1 MVLRGLKPKKLQN
14 IMAPNKLSMSAAKS
28 KSLCRVKFMVT
39 HRIGSTLL
47 KLGHINNHRVRRFH
61 TRKPNKGN
69 ATSNLLHYHC
79 QIMFLTKL
87 CNHIHSFGFLQS
99 SNSSTGCLLSE
110 CTYQVYQKIW
120 VEVLHDSILLC
131 VEKSF
136 KLCIW

>member
-79 QIMFLTKL
+79 QIMFLTIIEFKYRL
-87 CNHIHSFGFLQS
+87 FTFRMYIPILSKDLS
-99 SNSSTGCLLSE
+99 DSTAMCR
-110 CTYQVYQKIW
+110 KIFQ
-120 VEVLHDSILLC
+120 I
-131 VEKSF
+131 F
-136 KLCIW
+136 

>member
-69 ATSNLLHYHC
+69 GTSNLLHYNG
-79 QIMFLTKL
+79 QIIFLTTFESWYRFE
-87 CNHIHSFGFLQS
+87 NTETFI
-99 SNSSTGCLLSE
+99 LSE
-110 CTYQVYQKIW
+110 EMLSLVGLSEDYLI
-120 VEVLHDSILLC
+120 
-131 VEKSF
+131 SF
-136 KLCIW
+136 

>member
-79 QIMFLTKL
+79 QIMFLTIIEFKYRL
-87 CNHIHSFGFLQS
+87 FTFRMYRLYISTLFTVWVKSVKANKRDFLK
-99 SNSSTGCLLSE
+99 
-110 CTYQVYQKIW
+110 VI
-120 VEVLHDSILLC
+120 
-131 VEKSF
+131 
-136 KLCIW
+136 

>member
-69 ATSNLLHYHC
+69 ATSNLLHYSTA
-79 QIMFLTKL
+79 MLKL
-87 CNHIHSFGFLQS
+87 CFFQS

-110 CTYQVYQKIW
+110 GTKFIKRFEW
-120 VEVLHDSILLC
+120 TVLP
-131 VEKSF
+131 
-136 KLCIW
+136 CINFFQIFC